1 MPPFATPNFPP
12 PVRNVSS
19 SNTPPYAPSTYIQDY
34 SGSPYMHFWPYQ
46 LTAPPPTTMLHSTNY
61 STTTPS
67 TQTLSYSTNAP
78 SYQTVQA
85 LSSGGPPMAT
95 SPIPTANHGLA
106 YPQSLTQI
114 PMPPK
119 FDFPPPF
126 IQTTTPSLPDNQRHY
141 LPQTFSPMPQQLTES
156 QQQHPAFS
164 VPIVPR
170 NSQHNMFVPPV
181 AYSPLPS
188 PNVNYPFQTQ
198 PVYVIGFF
206 VNPNTCIPKVDASP
220 VQTPIPP
227 DCNRIYVA
235 GSNIISY
242 DGSNGSN
249 CVLPATTS
257 S

>member
-1 MPPFATPNFPP
+1 MPLFATPNIPP
-12 PVRNVSS
+12 PARNVSS
-19 SNTPPYAPSTYIQDY
+19 SNIPPYAPSTYIPDY

-46 LTAPPPTTMLHSTNY
+46 LTAPPSTTMLHTTNY
-61 STTTPS
+61 SSTTPL
-67 TQTLSYSTNAP
+67 THTVSYSTNVP

-85 LSSGGPPMAT
+85 LASRDPHKTTPPI
-95 SPIPTANHGLA
+95 STANHGLA
-106 YPQSLTQI
+106 SPQSLTQI
-114 PMPPK
+114 PGPPK

-126 IQTTTPSLPDNQRHY
+126 IPTTTPSLPDNQSHY
-141 LPQTFSPMPQQLTES
+141 LPPDFPPIPQQLTER

-181 AYSPLPS
+181 AYPPLPS

-198 PVYVIGFF
+198 PVFVIGYF
-206 VNPNTCIPKVDASP
+206 VNPNTCIPKVDASS
-220 VQTPIPP
+220 VQTPIPL
-227 DCNRIYVA
+227 DCNRVYVA